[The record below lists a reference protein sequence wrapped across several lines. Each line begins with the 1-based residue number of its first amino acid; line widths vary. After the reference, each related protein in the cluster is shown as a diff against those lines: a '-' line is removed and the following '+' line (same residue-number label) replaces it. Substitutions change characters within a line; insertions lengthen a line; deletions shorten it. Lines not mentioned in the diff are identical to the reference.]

1 MVKLN
6 LTNTR
11 KMKKLI
17 LLLSAFM
24 LIASSMTAQKSAKD
38 LGLAAIT
45 QGTIEGQ
52 LEFLASD
59 WTLGRE
65 TGTDGAYMAADY
77 VASMFKVW
85 GLEPGGDKEQTRMSR
100 NFRRTP
106 GQARPEPKSTYFQN
120 FQLVKSTPGDSQ
132 ELSIVSKADGGFQ
145 SVDFVYLTDF
155 SLSGGETGMSGE
167 VPVVFVGYGLKDD
180 EKGYDDFKDVDL
192 KGKIVIKLSGFPGH
206 NAPESKTYEKFKPED
221 TDRNNMQENRMS
233 RRGRGSRFPWATER
247 GALGVIEVNPR
258 NNPIAQWAQNLPQQT
273 EIAGPARS
281 SVRESYGVMNDELR
295 AAFVNFSVTQRF
307 VNELVKG
314 LGYSFE
320 DLEATIAKTGKPAS
334 KVLKGKYVK
343 FKTTINSEIL
353 QARNVVGVLEG
364 KDTENIIV
372 IGGHYDHLGVRDGWI
387 YNGADDN
394 ASGTVGVMT
403 IAKAM
408 AATGEKPEKTIV
420 FCAWTGEE
428 KGLIGSSVFAN
439 NPYDWNIL
447 CNLNYDMIS
456 RNSPG
461 EDQDKKISMTFTSTM
476 PILKELTEKHNSDY
490 HLDMEVDYKGS
501 EKPGGGSDHA
511 PFADKGIP
519 VFYFMAGFPPEYHQP
534 QDHTSLVE
542 WDKMLNIVKLGY
554 LNVYELANMK
564 WE

>member
-1 MVKLN
+1 
-6 LTNTR
+6 
-11 KMKKLI
+11 MKRI
-17 LLLSAFM
+17 IILLSALL
-24 LIASSMTAQKSAKD
+24 LIAGNMTAQQTAKD

-77 VASMFKVW
+77 IASMFKVW
-85 GLEPGGDKEQTRMSR
+85 GLEPGGDMEQRRMTGRS
-100 NFRRTP
+100 FRRSS
-106 GQARPEPKSTYFQN
+106 GQTRPEPKQTFYQN
-120 FQLVKSTPGDSQ
+120 FQLIQSTPGDNQ
-132 ELSIVSKADGGFQ
+132 ELSIVTKADGGFQ
-145 SVDFVYLTDF
+145 SVDFGYLTDF
-155 SLSGGETGMSGE
+155 ALSGGETGMSGE
-167 VPVVFVGYGLKDD
+167 VAVVFVGYGIKDD
-180 EKGYDDFKDVDL
+180 EKGYNDFKGVDL
-192 KGKIVIKLSGFPGH
+192 KGKIVVKLSGFPGH
-206 NAPESKTYEKFKPED
+206 KDPGSKAYEKFKPED
-221 TDRNNMQENRMS
+221 TRSSNNQANRMF
-233 RRGRGSRFPWATER
+233 RGRSRVRFPWAVER
-247 GALGVIEVNPR
+247 GAIGVIELNPNR
-258 NNPIAQWAQNLPQQT
+258 EPIAQWVQNLPQQT
-273 EIAGPARS
+273 EISGPARS
-281 SVRESYGVMNDELR
+281 SVRVSYKTMDTELD
-295 AAFVNFSVTQRF
+295 AASVNFQVTQRV

-314 LGYSFE
+314 LEFSFD
-320 DLEATIAKTGKPAS
+320 DLEAKIAQTGKSAS
-334 KVLKGKYVK
+334 QVLPGKFVK
-343 FKTTINSEIL
+343 FKTTINSKII
-353 QARNVVGVLEG
+353 QARNVVGVMEG

-372 IGGHYDHLGVRDGWI
+372 IGGHYDHLGERDGWI

-456 RNSPG
+456 RNSSG
-461 EDQDKKISMTFTSTM
+461 EDQDKKISMTYTNTM
-476 PILKELTEKHNSDY
+476 PLLKELTEKHNNDY
-490 HLDMEVDYKGS
+490 GLNMEVNYRGS
-501 EKPGGGSDHA
+501 EQPGGGSDHA
-511 PFADKGIP
+511 PFAKKGIP

-534 QDHTSLVE
+534 QDHIQLVKWE
-542 WDKMLNIVKLGY
+542 KMLNIVKLGY
-554 LNVYELANMK
+554 LNIYELANMK